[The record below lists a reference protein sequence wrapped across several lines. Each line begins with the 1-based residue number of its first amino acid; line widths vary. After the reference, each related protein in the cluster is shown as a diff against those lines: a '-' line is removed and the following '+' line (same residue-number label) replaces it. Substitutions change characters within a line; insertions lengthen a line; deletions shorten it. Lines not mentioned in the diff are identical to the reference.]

1 MGDNPPALP
10 DIGGWH
16 TGTPFPE
23 GAPLAERRMKPDYQG
38 GSIVNLMAS
47 VVGGFG
53 GRTEYRPARAIGPGE
68 LASARNV
75 VLLVLDGL
83 GHRHLLRARA
93 DGALAR
99 HLRASLTSTFPSTTA
114 AAITTFMTGLA
125 PQAHGLT
132 GWHMYFRELGA
143 VLAVLPFRPRHGG
156 PSLAA
161 SGVVTP
167 AELLGH
173 APVFD
178 QLDARSFVVSPAS
191 IVESDFNRAVSGQAR
206 RVGYARLEDM
216 IGAVREIVLAGT
228 GRQYVYAYYSELD
241 TQAHAFGVNAR
252 ETQEELER
260 VDAAFE
266 RLLGELAGTDTL
278 VLATADH
285 GFVDTRPETVIDL
298 AAHPALAATLA
309 LPLCGEPRVAYC
321 YVKPGQGAAFERY
334 VESQLGHAAALRASA
349 DLLAEGWFGPGSTH
363 PRLAERIGDYVLVMK
378 DRYAIRD
385 LLHGERRHA
394 QIGVHGGISEDEM
407 LVPLIVAGS

>member
-1 MGDNPPALP
+1 
-10 DIGGWH
+10 
-16 TGTPFPE
+16 
-23 GAPLAERRMKPDYQG
+23 MKPDYQG

-47 VVGGFG
+47 VIGAFG
-53 GRTEYRPARAIGPGE
+53 GRSEYPTARAIAPAE
-68 LASARNV
+68 LAGVRNV

-83 GHRHLLRARA
+83 GYRHLQRACGN
-93 DGALAR
+93 GALAR
-99 HLRASLTSTFPSTTA
+99 HLRDSLTSTFPSTTA
-114 AAITTFMTGLA
+114 SAITTFMTGLA

-132 GWHMYFRELGA
+132 GWHMYFREIGA

-156 PSLAA
+156 PSLAE

-178 QLDARSFVVSPAS
+178 QLDARSFVVSPAA
-191 IVESDFNRAVSGQAR
+191 IVESDFNRAVSGRAQ
-206 RVGYARLEDM
+206 RVGYERLE
-216 IGAVREIVLAGT
+216 GLFGTVRDLVRAGDA
-228 GRQYVYAYYSELD
+228 RQYVYAYYSELD
-241 TQAHAFGVNAR
+241 TLAHACGVGSR
-252 ETQEELER
+252 EVQQELER
-260 VDAAFE
+260 LDAAFG
-266 RLLGELAGTDTL
+266 RLLAELAGTDSL

-285 GFVDTRPETVIDL
+285 GFVDTRPDTVIDL

-334 VESQLGHAAALRASA
+334 VESRLAHAASVRASA
-349 DLLAEGWFGPGSTH
+349 ELLAEGWFGRGTTH

-378 DRYAIRD
+378 DGFAIRD

-394 QIGVHGGISEDEM
+394 QIGVHGGTSEDEM
-407 LVPLIVAGS
+407 LVPLVVARP